1 MKGLLDNMFDFDHDG
16 KLGFFERAA
25 KRQFINNMME
35 DDKKKPESD
44 AYQYSSGSADYDR
57 TELEMSGLDPEEL
70 EFMDPEERRETLED
84 AGLDPDEYDF

>member
-1 MKGLLDNMFDFDHDG
+1 MKGLLDNIFDFDHDG

-35 DDKKKPESD
+35 DDKKKSESD

-70 EFMDPEERRETLED
+70 EFMGSAETKRNV
-84 AGLDPDEYDF
+84 GRCRT

>member
-1 MKGLLDNMFDFDHDG
+1 MKGLLDNMFDFNKDG
-16 KLGFFERAA
+16 KLGFFEKAA

-35 DDKKKPESD
+35 DNKKKSEIET
-44 AYQYSSGSADYDR
+44 YQSSGRHTDYDR

-70 EFMDPEERRETLED
+70 EFMDWEERREILED

>member
-1 MKGLLDNMFDFDHDG
+1 MESLDFL
-16 KLGFFERAA
+16 KEQR

-35 DDKKKPESD
+35 DDKKKSESD

>member
-16 KLGFFERAA
+16 KLGFFEKAA

-35 DDKKKPESD
+35 DNKKKSEPET
-44 AYQYSSGSADYDR
+44 YQYSSGYTDYDR

>member
-35 DDKKKPESD
+35 DDKKKSES
-44 AYQYSSGSADYDR
+44 
-57 TELEMSGLDPEEL
+57 EEL

>member
-1 MKGLLDNMFDFDHDG
+1 MKGLLDNMFDFDRDG
-16 KLGFFERAA
+16 KLGFFEKAA

-35 DDKKKPESD
+35 DNKKKSEPET
-44 AYQYSSGSADYDR
+44 YQYSSGYTDYDR

-70 EFMDPEERRETLED
+70 EFMDSEERRETLED

>member
-1 MKGLLDNMFDFDHDG
+1 MKGLLDNMFDFNKDG
-16 KLGFFERAA
+16 KLGFFEKAA

-35 DDKKKPESD
+35 DDKKKSESET
-44 AYQYSSGSADYDR
+44 YQHSSGYTDYDR

-70 EFMDPEERRETLED
+70 EFMDFEERREILEE

>member
-1 MKGLLDNMFDFDHDG
+1 MKGLLDNMFDFDRDG

-25 KRQFINNMME
+25 KRQFINDMME
-35 DDKKKPESD
+35 NDKKKSESD
-44 AYQYSSGSADYDR
+44 LCQYSGGYTDYDR

-70 EFMDPEERRETLED
+70 EFMDSEERRMTLEE

>member
-35 DDKKKPESD
+35 DNKKKSEPET
-44 AYQYSSGSADYDR
+44 YEYSRSYTDYDR